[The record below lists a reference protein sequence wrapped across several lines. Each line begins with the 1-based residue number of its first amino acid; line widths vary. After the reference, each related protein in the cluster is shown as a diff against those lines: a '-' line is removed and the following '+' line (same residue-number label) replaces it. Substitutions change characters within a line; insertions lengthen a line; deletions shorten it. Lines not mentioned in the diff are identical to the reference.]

1 MLSNAQLILEIK
13 QLKFKIG
20 LYEISTKSD
29 YEKISMLQDLINKL
43 SNILNINNINFNID
57 ELKI

>member
-1 MLSNAQLILEIK
+1 MLSNAKLILEIK
-13 QLKFKIG
+13 QLKYKIG

-29 YEKISMLQDLINKL
+29 YEKISMLQDLINNL
-43 SNILNINNINFNID
+43 SKILNINNINFNID